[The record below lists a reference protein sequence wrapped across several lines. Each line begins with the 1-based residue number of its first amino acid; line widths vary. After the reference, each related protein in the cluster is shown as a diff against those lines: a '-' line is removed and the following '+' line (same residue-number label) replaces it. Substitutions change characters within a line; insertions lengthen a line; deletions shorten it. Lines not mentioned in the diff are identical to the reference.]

1 MTPFQIGGCHVY
13 ISGEQ
18 CREWRKSCLPPFF
31 SDHPCQGGWACAH
44 PLCQVDI
51 VYFLKHCQRHNGPR
65 LLSLKLELSLQLKSF
80 NTFSLPSF
88 LRDRLPTILTTITS
102 PMAQQPI
109 LLPTWT
115 QMRAPIFH
123 ATPAPLSQLRCKLV
137 DLPANIGYLLVNFL
151 LHHHLNCDH
160 RLQIALFA
168 SSASI
173 ELVSSSARV
182 TSVKFQKGL
191 GVT

>member
-65 LLSLKLELSLQLKSF
+65 LLSLKLELSLQVKYLNSSF
-80 NTFSLPSF
+80 NTFSLPPC
-88 LRDRLPTILTTITS
+88 LRARDRLFLLVHLPV
-102 PMAQQPI
+102 I
-109 LLPTWT
+109 LL
-115 QMRAPIFH
+115 
-123 ATPAPLSQLRCKLV
+123 V
-137 DLPANIGYLLVNFL
+137 
-151 LHHHLNCDH
+151 HHHLNKH
-160 RLQIALFA
+160 QLPAGSTTHIVANMITNT
-168 SSASI
+168 SSNIPCNSC
-173 ELVSSSARV
+173 
-182 TSVKFQKGL
+182 T
-191 GVT
+191 T